1 MSDAFTPD
9 EEQVREQYTQEQ
21 PPQIGS
27 VAEKRAEFDRFIAR
41 IKAEALREALLSEGS
56 VERAAR
62 ALYETDREE
71 YDGDRPWPPR
81 PRFIEDMYRERARA
95 ALTAAIGDK

>member
-41 IKAEALREALLSEGS
+41 VRSEAWEEGNRWGF
-56 VERAAR
+56 EQHCNDQENCWD
-62 ALYETDREE
+62 ETEVA
-71 YDGDRPWPPR
+71 GDNP
-81 PRFIEDMYRERARA
+81 YRE
-95 ALTAAIGDK
+95 GESNE

>member
-1 MSDAFTPD
+1 MTSDFTPD

-41 IKAEALREALLSEGS
+41 IKAEAWDEGAEALQ
-56 VERAAR
+56 AAAIHPR
-62 ALYETDREE
+62 SPLLNPYREE
-71 YDGDRPWPPR
+71 EG
-81 PRFIEDMYRERARA
+81 
-95 ALTAAIGDK
+95 L